1 MTVMRWDIKFD
12 EGKAMSFSLEKE
24 IDLHAEEE
32 LLVPKYES
40 QDVDQPHEEVHG
52 VEEATHVEP
61 SIRNGRKCTMKDDR
75 LILDVAQNVGAPISQ
90 RRQIPSLD
98 QFTGYMDL
106 MRKCIVIEPSTF
118 QELVQDPT
126 WVDAMVE

>member
-75 LILDVAQNVGAPISQ
+75 MILDVAQNVGAPTSQ
-90 RRQIPSLD
+90 CRQIPSLD
-98 QFTGYMDL
+98 QFTRYMDL